1 MKTLPRLAM
10 KIRKAV
16 IRSAVLACCL
26 LGFASSA
33 SALTADQEEQTNRF
47 ALGNAVWILY
57 HEIGHLLVNEFR
69 LPVLGR
75 EEDAADH
82 LATITLLEISDET
95 NDGFLVDAV
104 DGFFFSA
111 DGKTESNASRSFY
124 AGHGLD
130 EQRAYEVACLML
142 GNDPQAFTELADT
155 INLPHEERDRCPN
168 AYDLASSSWHAVLQ
182 PHTVGWFSGNSA
194 DTVAVSYGEASQRFA
209 AAKEIIESAEVLEL
223 AAEYLSSKYAF
234 PRPVSLKGEE
244 CGDSNAFFDP
254 NAGDVVLCYELIEEF
269 RQILVSYF
277 NNQR

>member
-1 MKTLPRLAM
+1 MIMLAKSGSFVGMKWAKPALLA
-10 KIRKAV
+10 
-16 IRSAVLACCL
+16 LALAFC
-26 LGFASSA
+26 ANSA
-33 SALTADQEEQTNRF
+33 SALTADQEEQTRRF

-57 HEIGHLLVNEFR
+57 HEIGHLLVNEFQ

-111 DGKTESNASRSFY
+111 DVKTKRNASRSFY

-130 EQRAYEVACLML
+130 EQRAFEVACLML

-155 INLPHEERDRCPN
+155 INLPLEERERCPN
-168 AYDLASSSWHAVLQ
+168 AYELARSSWHAVLQ

-194 DTVAVSYGEASQRFA
+194 DTIAVSYGETGRTFA
-209 AAKEIIESAEVLEL
+209 AAKEIIESAGVLEL
-223 AAEYLSSKYAF
+223 AADYLSSKYAF
-234 PRPVSLKGEE
+234 PRPAALRGEE

-254 NAGDVVLCYELIEEF
+254 NAGEVVLCYELIEEF
-269 RQILVSYF
+269 RQILVGYF